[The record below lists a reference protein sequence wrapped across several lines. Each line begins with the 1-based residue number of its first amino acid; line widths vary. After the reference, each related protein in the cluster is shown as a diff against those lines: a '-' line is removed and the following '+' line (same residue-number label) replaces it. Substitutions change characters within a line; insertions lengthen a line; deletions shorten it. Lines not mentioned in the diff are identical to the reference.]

1 MNRFGALLHPAT
13 LRICAAVFLVSQFG
27 SGGALADETDAAT
40 LWQLITFN
48 TAMEHRKSLKK
59 SLQDHIAETGDDGPC
74 RSWIMEIETGRNAGQ
89 LALQRGPLKYSDLKA
104 PCLSPANEDWKS
116 GVLKHVESL
125 NNEYFRQHNELS
137 HPGSADAPRTQVQYI
152 RFFEVRTGLESEAA
166 DLMLQISNR
175 IKAVE
180 HANAWVFFSSV
191 FEAGNTGSS
200 HLAIASYHPDMDDL
214 ARNHG
219 LSQLMG
225 EDFDESVGRVFA
237 STRGFVMR

>member
-1 MNRFGALLHPAT
+1 MNRFGALLCPAT
-13 LRICAAVFLVSQFG
+13 SRICAAVILIGQFG
-27 SGGALADETDAAT
+27 SVGAFADQGDAAT
-40 LWQLITFN
+40 LWQLITFD
-48 TAMEHRKSLKK
+48 TAIENRKSLRK
-59 SLQDHIAETGDDGPC
+59 SLEDYVAETGDDGPC
-74 RSWIMEIETGRNAGQ
+74 RSWIMEIETGRHSGQ
-89 LALQRGPLKYSDLKA
+89 LALQRGPLRYSDLEA
-104 PCLSPANEDWKS
+104 PCLSPVNDEWKS

-125 NNEYFRQHNELS
+125 DNEYFLQNNELS
-137 HPGSADAPRTQVQYI
+137 HPGSADAPRAQVQYI
-152 RFFEVRTGLESEAA
+152 RFFEVRAGLESEAA

-175 IKAVE
+175 IKAVK